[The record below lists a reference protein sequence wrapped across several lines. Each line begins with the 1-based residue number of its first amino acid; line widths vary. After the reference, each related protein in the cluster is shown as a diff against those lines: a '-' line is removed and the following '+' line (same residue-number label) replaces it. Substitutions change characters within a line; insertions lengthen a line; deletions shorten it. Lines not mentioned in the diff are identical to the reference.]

1 MSALRAPRRLRAS
14 RLAASL
20 FALVL
25 ALPLSAGAARAQGTL
40 TGSVT
45 DASNGLN
52 ITGALV
58 RIDAIQRETATDRTG
73 RFTLVGLPAGTHT
86 VRVRYLGYTPVTREV
101 AITNGGKTSIAVKIS
116 PATTTLGTVVVT
128 ESRIGQ
134 AAALSQQLNAPN
146 VTNVVSADQIG
157 RFPDANVGDALKRI
171 PGVTVALDQGEARF
185 GSIRGTEPRFNSVM
199 VNGERVPSAEAEVRQ
214 VQLDLIPA
222 DMVQALE
229 VNKTLTPEMD
239 ADAIGGSVNVVTRA
253 APSGFRFSTTA
264 GSGQNVIRGQHILLG
279 SALVGNRFFSDRLG
293 AIVSASYNN
302 QDYGSDNKEGV
313 WDRTAGGQ
321 AYMNEFD
328 VRRYDVQRVRRSI
341 SASLDYRLTPT
352 STVYFRSL
360 YNSRDD
366 WENRFRA
373 RYILDEPDLAGN
385 QTAEIRRQTKGGGPG
400 SRLRDARLEDQ
411 RTQSHQLAGEHL
423 LNNFAQLDWSAQIGR
438 ASETRPDERY
448 IEWRRT
454 NVDITPNYSDE
465 QTPRFT
471 PVNAADVAPGA
482 FTFRR
487 IEVLDSYTKDED
499 VNGRIDLALPFRE
512 GNSTVKLGLRLRDK
526 EKARSNSF
534 SRAVPVTPA
543 DFANMTLTGS
553 GDFTYDRNYAGPY
566 QYGVFS
572 SPGYLAGLDINDPA
586 QFTLDDRPE
595 EFAAGNFDATERITA
610 GYAQLTQRLSPRLSA
625 IVGVRMEQTK
635 VDYNGFEYDIDNDA
649 VTPTA
654 GGQSYSDVLPSLNL
668 RYDLDARTVIRAAW
682 TNTLARPNY
691 FDLVPYRE
699 ISIDDNELATGN
711 PDLKTTRSMNIDVMA
726 ERYFES
732 VGLVSVGVF
741 YKDITDFIF
750 NFTRF
755 NEIDPVSG
763 LTFSQISRPENGAG
777 ASLTGVEFAVQR
789 QLDMLPGG
797 FRWLGVYANYTYN
810 SSSVEGVTLA
820 GRDISGLPL
829 LGTAEHSGNLSLSY
843 DPPKGSVRLA
853 FNYQSESLDAG
864 EGGYNEEAFFDRWAD
879 KRLDID
885 FNANWQVTPKARW
898 FLEVNNLNNRPLRYY
913 QGVRGR
919 LAQDEYYGRRLQTG
933 VKFDF

>member
-1 MSALRAPRRLRAS
+1 MSALRAPRRF
-14 RLAASL
+14 AASL
-20 FALVL
+20 LALAL
-25 ALPLSAGAARAQGTL
+25 ALPLSAGAALAQGTL
-40 TGSVT
+40 TGSVI

-52 ITGALV
+52 VTGALV
-58 RIDAIQRETATDRTG
+58 RIDAIQRETATDRSG
-73 RFTLVGLPAGTHT
+73 RFTLAGLPAGTHT
-86 VRVRYLGYTPVTREV
+86 IRVRYLGYAPVSQEV
-101 AITNGGKTSIAVKIS
+101 AITNGGKTSVVVKIT

-128 ESRIGQ
+128 EARTGQ

-146 VTNVVSADQIG
+146 VTNVVAADQIG

-253 APSGFRFSTTA
+253 APSGFRLSTTA
-264 GSGQNVIRGQHILLG
+264 GSGQNIIRGQHILLG

-313 WDRTAGGQ
+313 WDRTSGGQ

-341 SASLDYRLTPT
+341 SASLDYRLNPT
-352 STVYFRSL
+352 STLYFRSL

-373 RYILDEPDLAGN
+373 RYILTEPDSVGN
-385 QTAEIRRQTKGGGPG
+385 QRAEIRRQTKGGGPDA
-400 SRLRDARLEDQ
+400 RLRDARLEDQ
-411 RTQSHQLAGEHL
+411 RTQSHQIAGEHL
-423 LNNFAQLDWSAQIGR
+423 LNGFAQLDWSAQIGR

-454 NVDITPNYSDE
+454 NVAITPNYSDE
-465 QTPRFT
+465 QTPRFN

-487 IEVLDSYTKDED
+487 IELIDSYTKDED
-499 VNGRIDLALPFRE
+499 MNGRIDLALPFRE
-512 GNSTVKLGLRLRDK
+512 GTSTVKVGLRLRDK
-526 EKARSNSF
+526 DKARNNTF

-543 DFANMTLTGS
+543 NFANMALTGAQ
-553 GDFTYDRNYAGPY
+553 DFTYNRNYAGPY
-566 QYGVFS
+566 DYGTFS
-572 SPGYLAGLDINDPA
+572 RPGYLADLDVFNPA
-586 QFTLDDRPE
+586 QFTLDERPE

-610 GYAQLTQRLSPRLSA
+610 GYAQLTQRFSPRLSA
-625 IVGVRMEQTK
+625 IVGVRLEQTK

-649 VTPTA
+649 VSPTT
-654 GGQSYSDVLPSLNL
+654 GGQSYSDVLPSINL
-668 RYDLDARTVIRAAW
+668 RYDWDARTVIRAAW

-755 NEIDPVSG
+755 NEIDPVTG

-885 FNANWQVTPKARW
+885 FNANWQVTSKARW
-898 FLEVNNLNNRPLRYY
+898 FLEVNNLNNRPLRYF